1 MIIVDGLIALFLN
14 ANFEKV
20 LPILGITC
28 LITFLRLSMK
38 VSHFID
44 KIYYETST
52 EEKEESNENI
62 RSH

>member
-1 MIIVDGLIALFLN
+1 MIIIDGLIALFLN
-14 ANFEKV
+14 TNFEKI

-28 LITFLRLSMK
+28 MITFLRLSMK

>member
-1 MIIVDGLIALFLN
+1 MIIIDGLIALFLN
-14 ANFEKV
+14 TNFENI

-44 KIYYETST
+44 KIYYEIST
-52 EEKEESNENI
+52 ESLEKEESK
-62 RSH
+62 

>member
-14 ANFEKV
+14 ANFEKI

-44 KIYYETST
+44 KMYYEASL
-52 EEKEESNENI
+52 EEKEDNLNKEESK
-62 RSH
+62 

>member
-1 MIIVDGLIALFLN
+1 MIIIDGLIALFLN
-14 ANFEKV
+14 TNFENI

-44 KIYYETST
+44 KIYYEASL
-52 EEKEESNENI
+52 EEKEDNFNKEMK
-62 RSH
+62 

>member
-38 VSHFID
+38 VSHLID
-44 KIYYETST
+44 KVYYEAST
-52 EEKEESNENI
+52 ESVEKEESK
-62 RSH
+62 

>member
-14 ANFEKV
+14 ANFEKI

-44 KIYYETST
+44 KIYYEASL
-52 EEKEESNENI
+52 EEKEDNFNKEMK
-62 RSH
+62 

>member
-14 ANFEKV
+14 ANFETI

-38 VSHFID
+38 ISHFID
-44 KIYYETST
+44 KIYYKVSL
-52 EEKEESNENI
+52 EEKEDNFNKEMK
-62 RSH
+62 

>member
-14 ANFEKV
+14 ANFEKI

-38 VSHFID
+38 ISHFID
-44 KIYYETST
+44 KIYYEASL
-52 EEKEESNENI
+52 EEKEDNFNKEESK
-62 RSH
+62 

>member
-1 MIIVDGLIALFLN
+1 MIIIDGLIALFLN
-14 ANFEKV
+14 TNFEKI

-44 KIYYETST
+44 KIKYQF
-52 EEKEESNENI
+52 
-62 RSH
+62 

>member
-14 ANFEKV
+14 ANFEKI

-28 LITFLRLSMK
+28 MITFLRLSMK

-44 KIYYETST
+44 KVYYEASL
-52 EEKEESNENI
+52 EEKEDNFNKEMK
-62 RSH
+62 

>member
-44 KIYYETST
+44 KVYYETST

>member
-14 ANFEKV
+14 ANFEKI

-38 VSHFID
+38 ISHFID
-44 KIYYETST
+44 KIYYETSS
-52 EEKEESNENI
+52 EKKEEVKQWE
-62 RSH
+62 RK

>member
-14 ANFEKV
+14 ANFEKI

-28 LITFLRLSMK
+28 MITFLRLSMK

-44 KIYYETST
+44 KIYYEVSS
-52 EEKEESNENI
+52 EEKEEVKQWE
-62 RSH
+62 RK

>member
-1 MIIVDGLIALFLN
+1 MIIIDGLIALFLN
-14 ANFEKV
+14 ANFEKI

-44 KIYYETST
+44 KIYYEAST
-52 EEKEESNENI
+52 EEKEEVKQ
-62 RSH
+62 

>member
-14 ANFEKV
+14 ANFEKI

-28 LITFLRLSMK
+28 MITFLRLSMK

-44 KIYYETST
+44 KIYYEAST

>member
-14 ANFEKV
+14 ANFEKI

-28 LITFLRLSMK
+28 MITFLRLSMK

-44 KIYYETST
+44 KIYYEVSL
-52 EEKEESNENI
+52 EEKEDNFNKEMK
-62 RSH
+62 

>member
-14 ANFEKV
+14 ANFEKI

-38 VSHFID
+38 ISHFI
-44 KIYYETST
+44 YYEANVESL
-52 EEKEESNENI
+52 EKEENK
-62 RSH
+62 

>member
-14 ANFEKV
+14 ANFEKI

-38 VSHFID
+38 ISHFID
-44 KIYYETST
+44 KIYHEAST
-52 EEKEESNENI
+52 ESLEKEENK
-62 RSH
+62 

>member
-14 ANFEKV
+14 ANFEKI

-44 KIYYETST
+44 KIYYEANLK
-52 EEKEESNENI
+52 EKEDNFNKEMK
-62 RSH
+62 

>member
-1 MIIVDGLIALFLN
+1 MIIIDGLIALFLN
-14 ANFEKV
+14 TNFEKI

-44 KIYYETST
+44 KIYYEASL
-52 EEKEESNENI
+52 EEKEDNFNKEMK
-62 RSH
+62 

>member
-14 ANFEKV
+14 VNFEKI

-38 VSHFID
+38 ISHFID
-44 KIYYETST
+44 KIYYEASL
-52 EEKEESNENI
+52 EEKEDNFNKEMK
-62 RSH
+62 

>member
-14 ANFEKV
+14 TNFEKI

-28 LITFLRLSMK
+28 MITFLRLSMK

-44 KIYYETST
+44 KIYYEASL
-52 EEKEESNENI
+52 EEKEDNFNKEMK
-62 RSH
+62 

>member
-14 ANFEKV
+14 ANFEKI

-44 KIYYETST
+44 KIYYEASL
-52 EEKEESNENI
+52 EEKEDNFNKEESK
-62 RSH
+62 

>member
-1 MIIVDGLIALFLN
+1 MIIIDGLIALFLN

-38 VSHFID
+38 ISHFID
-44 KIYYETST
+44 KIYYEASL
-52 EEKEESNENI
+52 EEKEDNFNKEMK
-62 RSH
+62 

>member
-14 ANFEKV
+14 ANFENI

-38 VSHFID
+38 ISHFID
-44 KIYYETST
+44 KIYYEAST
-52 EEKEESNENI
+52 EEKEEVKQ
-62 RSH
+62 

>member
-14 ANFEKV
+14 ANFEKI

-38 VSHFID
+38 ISHFIRS
-44 KIYYETST
+44 EEHTS
-52 EEKEESNENI
+52 ELQSQ
-62 RSH
+62 R

>member
-14 ANFEKV
+14 VNFEKI

-38 VSHFID
+38 ISHFID
-44 KIYYETST
+44 KIYYEVSL
-52 EEKEESNENI
+52 EEKEDNFNKEMK
-62 RSH
+62 

>member
-14 ANFEKV
+14 ANFEKI

-38 VSHFID
+38 YHIL
-44 KIYYETST
+44 
-52 EEKEESNENI
+52 
-62 RSH
+62 

>member
-14 ANFEKV
+14 ANFEKI

-44 KIYYETST
+44 KIIYYEANT
-52 EEKEESNENI
+52 ESLEKEENK
-62 RSH
+62 

>member
-14 ANFEKV
+14 SNFEKI

-38 VSHFID
+38 ISHFID
-44 KIYYETST
+44 KIYYEASL
-52 EEKEESNENI
+52 EEKEDNLNKEESK
-62 RSH
+62 